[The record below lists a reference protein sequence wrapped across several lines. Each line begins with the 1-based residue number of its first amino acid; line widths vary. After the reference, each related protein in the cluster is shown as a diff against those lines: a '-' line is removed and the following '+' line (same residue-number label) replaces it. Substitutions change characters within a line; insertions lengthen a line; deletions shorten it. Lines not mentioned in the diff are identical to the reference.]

1 MQIPPFV
8 SLCKYGF
15 WSHERTHSIPY
26 RSRVT
31 VRRYRDLP
39 EYFPLICSHVGKDRW
54 LFTLA
59 AYYNVLFPMLYSF
72 FLSFFFFGIFCYLF
86 IIFHRMLRLRF
97 QSMCK
102 EYHRH
107 KLVKQAFHHW
117 QNRLMNR
124 RADRRYNGGLQRWL
138 LWRDYLVTFSAS
150 IFRARFPRVFSARV
164 WLAEILHFFAFAG
177 KFSSCGFY
185 DTRGMWFIVIFLRL
199 WLER

>member
-1 MQIPPFV
+1 MFH
-8 SLCKYGF
+8 LCKYGF
-15 WSHERTHSIPY
+15 RSHERTHSIPY

-31 VRRYRDLP
+31 VRRYWDLL

-54 LFTLA
+54 PFTLA
-59 AYYNVLFPMLYSF
+59 AYYNVLFPLLDIF
-72 FLSFFFFGIFCYLF
+72 FLSFVFFGIFCYLF
-86 IIFHRMLRLRF
+86 IIFDRMLRLRF

-138 LWRDYLVTFSAS
+138 LRQDSLNYFLTFSAR
-150 IFRARFPRVFSARV
+150 I

-177 KFSSCGFY
+177 KFSNCGFY
-185 DTRGMWFIVIFLRL
+185 DTRGMWSIVIFLRL